1 MIKARIEIRLKKGV
15 VDPEG
20 KNIVKALNLLGFKN
34 VKDVKTSKVVDIF
47 IDRKDKENALK
58 EVEEMCK
65 KLLINPVVNDYSIKI
80 EDLHD

>member
-1 MIKARIEIRLKKGV
+1 MIKARVEIRLKKGV

-34 VKDVKTSKVVDIF
+34 VKDVKTSKVVYIF
-47 IDRKDKENALK
+47 IDEMDEENALR

-65 KLLINPVVNDYSIKI
+65 KLLVNPVVNEYSIKI